1 MQSNCRYFVGL
12 LLKNFILKCECNQ
25 KVALIFFMIFISGV
39 YSMENKL
46 GKVLLAISDIKK
58 SLCDLQI
65 EICKI
70 CREDNLK
77 SKESSSITISIVS
90 PEDYD

>member
-1 MQSNCRYFVGL
+1 
-12 LLKNFILKCECNQ
+12 
-25 KVALIFFMIFISGV
+25 
-39 YSMENKL
+39 MENKL

-58 SLCDLQI
+58 SLSDLQI

>member
-1 MQSNCRYFVGL
+1 
-12 LLKNFILKCECNQ
+12 
-25 KVALIFFMIFISGV
+25 
-39 YSMENKL
+39 MENKL

-58 SLCDLQI
+58 SLSDLQI

-70 CREDNLK
+70 CQEDNLK

-90 PEDYD
+90 SEDYD